1 MKTLWTLLLAVM
13 AAPFCAEGLAIVD
26 PCVRPCPAI
35 YMPVCGTDGKTYGNE
50 CMLGAA
56 TCRSNGTI
64 TLAYPGECK
73 PKPDKC
79 APICPKIYRPVCG
92 SDNVTYSNPCMLR
105 SATCKSNGTITMKHR
120 GKCGSSPRCMRR
132 CTKELNPVCGSDG
145 KTYDNPC
152 VFKIAVCQMRGELR
166 LKHRGACGSRPDKC
180 APICNKMYQP
190 VCGSDNVTYSN
201 PCMLRSATC
210 KSNGTITMKH
220 RGKCGSSQSCEQKK
234 CKGTKVCKMIGNK
247 PRCMRPPQ
255 TDCSEVRCRGNS
267 ICKVAGGRAR
277 CVPLRATCKRVK
289 CTPPQTC
296 RVHRGREWCVT
307 PRPTSCE
314 QLKCRPNQECKV
326 SFQRARCVPKR
337 KTCEEMKCR
346 PPLICQSRGG
356 RARCVRPRPNRCGL
370 LRCRRTQV
378 CQMENG
384 KPRCVSRTGSCE
396 TTKCNPPKTCR
407 MVRGQPRCIREKGIC
422 PKNCRDKPYS
432 ACRKNKEG
440 EYTCMCQ
447 TKCPRILR
455 PVCGDGKTYPNI
467 CVMKSQ
473 ACEAGRLI
481 ASVRRGRCPNN
492 GPETCATKN
501 CTSPPNSI
509 CQMVNN
515 KPQCVC
521 QKFCTLEYSPRCG
534 SDGKIYAN
542 PCQLRV
548 AACNKNK
555 QITQVS
561 MDQCK
566 ETCATKTCTSP
577 PNSICQMVN
586 NEAKCVCPQI
596 CTMEYSPRCGSD
608 GKIYS
613 NPCQLRVAA
622 CNQNKQITEVSMD
635 QCKQG

>member
-13 AAPFCAEGLAIVD
+13 AASFCAEALPQVD
-26 PCVRPCPAI
+26 KCVRPCPAI
-35 YMPVCGTDGKTYGNE
+35 NDPVCGTDGKTYGNE

-56 TCRSNGTI
+56 TCHSNGTI
-64 TLAYPGECK
+64 TLAYPGE
-73 PKPDKC
+73 
-79 APICPKIYRPVCG
+79 
-92 SDNVTYSNPCMLR
+92 
-105 SATCKSNGTITMKHR
+105 
-120 GKCGSSPRCMRR
+120 
-132 CTKELNPVCGSDG
+132 
-145 KTYDNPC
+145 
-152 VFKIAVCQMRGELR
+152 
-166 LKHRGACGSRPDKC
+166 CGSRPDKC

-255 TDCSEVRCRGNS
+255 TACSKVRCRGNS

-277 CVPLRATCKRVK
+277 CVPLRATCK
-289 CTPPQTC
+289 
-296 RVHRGREWCVT
+296 
-307 PRPTSCE
+307 

-326 SFQRARCVPKR
+326 FFQRARCVLKR

-378 CQMENG
+378 CQMGNG
-384 KPRCVSRTGSCE
+384 KPRCVSRTKSCE

-407 MVRGQPRCIREKGIC
+407 MVRGQPRCIREK
-422 PKNCRDKPYS
+422 
-432 ACRKNKEG
+432 
-440 EYTCMCQ
+440 
-447 TKCPRILR
+447 
-455 PVCGDGKTYPNI
+455 
-467 CVMKSQ
+467 
-473 ACEAGRLI
+473 
-481 ASVRRGRCPNN
+481 
-492 GPETCATKN
+492 ETCAN
-501 CTSPPNSI
+501 
-509 CQMVNN
+509 
-515 KPQCVC
+515 
-521 QKFCTLEYSPRCG
+521 
-534 SDGKIYAN
+534 
-542 PCQLRV
+542 
-548 AACNKNK
+548 
-555 QITQVS
+555 
-561 MDQCK
+561 
-566 ETCATKTCTSP
+566 KTCTSP
-577 PNSICQMVN
+577 PNSICQMVKKK
-586 NEAKCVCPQI
+586 AKCVCPQI